1 MVTNYLINGPITH
14 EIILHF
20 LGKLNEKTD
29 SGGHTVF
36 LGQVRAD
43 FINGKKVLAIDYS
56 AYENMVKVEA
66 ERIIQ
71 IVLSEFTDVTSIDI
85 VHSTGLV
92 RAGEMSLFDL
102 VSAGHRH
109 QAMEAC
115 SKAVELI
122 KEKLPVW
129 KKEIFNDNSHEWK
142 QNTQS

>member
-1 MVTNYLINGPITH
+1 MVTNFLINGPITH
-14 EIILHF
+14 EVILHF
-20 LGKLNEKTD
+20 LGGMNKKTN
-29 SGGHTVF
+29 SGGHSVF

-43 FINGKKVLAIDYS
+43 SLKGKEVVAIEYS
-56 AYENMVKVEA
+56 AYEDLVKVEA

-71 IVLSEFTDVTSIDI
+71 IVLSEFTDVTSINI
-85 VHSTGLV
+85 AHSTGLV
-92 RAGEMSLFDL
+92 KAGEISLFIL

-115 SKAVELI
+115 SKTVELV

-142 QNTQS
+142 QNTQA